1 MIDRREMFWMAKVTI
16 SMPDSMRAY
25 VSKRIAPGQYGNV
38 SEYFRDLVRHDQE
51 RIGAMLD
58 FRDILDRAEASGIS
72 DKSMDEI
79 KAEVRR
85 AHGP

>member
-1 MIDRREMFWMAKVTI
+1 MAKVTI
-16 SMPDSMRAY
+16 SMPDPMSAY

-58 FRDILDRAEASGIS
+58 LRDMLDRAEASGIS
-72 DKSMDEI
+72 DKSMDQL
-79 KAEVRR
+79 KTEVKSEFDL
-85 AHGP
+85 